1 MHVVRSINNLNP
13 LQVYTTLLA
22 GLERVVVS
30 GLAAPHLDMIV
41 KLATD
46 LMTDWPPSAVL
57 PATQV
62 TANQRPL

>member
-1 MHVVRSINNLNP
+1 M
-13 LQVYTTLLA
+13 YTTLLA